1 LFSFLSIQVNQV
13 KSRLPEFINLK
24 KIEKAL
30 ELQLQQIKYF
40 LNHKS
45 FWLLS
50 TLSCL
55 ATFHWY
61 FILKISGQFPL
72 VNDYLHWT
80 IILILLWRK
89 RNKIKFRSNLIA
101 SLTGLLLTFWMV
113 FRHLSVQIY
122 TITSSVDIISAL
134 FPLTVLTGILLVI
147 TGFKRLINYK
157 SEILISLVFTIIS
170 LPTLTS
176 LANSSLIISL
186 DSKLT
191 AFLLHYIGFEVSRQG
206 AIVNLTKGSIEI
218 FSACSSISLIL
229 LLIPIMFAIVLE
241 YSTTIK
247 KKILFC
253 VGAIFS
259 VFLVNSVRLSLLVI
273 LVDKSDLVNFE
284 YWHSGSG
291 ARLFSNII
299 VFLIAGIA
307 YFILHYS
314 SDLQQIKSE
323 E

>member
-1 LFSFLSIQVNQV
+1 LISLNSGDIGKISSTYFFYQ
-13 KSRLPEFINLK
+13 KFKKTLK
-24 KIEKAL
+24 
-30 ELQLQQIKYF
+30 LQLKQIKYF

-55 ATFHWY
+55 AVFHLY
-61 FILKISGQFPL
+61 FIFKISGRSPL

-80 IILILLWRK
+80 IILILLWGK
-89 RNKIKFRSNLIA
+89 RNKIKFRTNLIA

-122 TITSSVDIISAL
+122 TITSKVDIISGL

-147 TGFKRLINYK
+147 AGFKRLINYK
-157 SEILISLVFTIIS
+157 SEILISFVFTICS

-186 DSKLT
+186 DAKLT

-206 AIVNLTKGSIEI
+206 AIVNLTKGAIEI
-218 FSACSSISLIL
+218 FPGCSSISLIL
-229 LLIPIMFAIVLE
+229 LLIPVMFAIVLE

-247 KKILFC
+247 RKILFC
-253 VGAIFS
+253 VGAIFC
-259 VFLVNSVRLSLLVI
+259 VFVVNSVRLTLLAI

-284 YWHSGSG
+284 YWHKGSG
-291 ARLFSNII
+291 VSLFSNII

-314 SDLQQIKSE
+314 SDSQQIKAE
-323 E
+323 D